1 MRGSPERE
9 RKWEESE
16 RKKIVP
22 VTCPWVFPPLS
33 RQHKKHFRSTLLHAV
48 SLSLARNMCKSNWE
62 KSLRQSTRGGTSHTP
77 FRGVSSLISSVA
89 AATNP
94 GALALPAAASATAAT
109 PVLLQQGATAGHCTC
124 ACALQV
130 AALQARLASLE
141 ARLPPLYTGAVVPC
155 SATVLGGTAGAA
167 AASISDALQ
176 HAPPDDA
183 LYLEQLCAV
192 EGSTGSSVGGGHPR
206 PATPSAAIL
215 VSGSGRGAAGACA
228 AVTAARRPAPPANMV
243 GAISSSTVSHSP
255 LLPPA
260 DSRPTQTLALLTQGA
275 SLSPPAPLQ
284 RTGSPSPH
292 SHRPLRVPFLSFT
305 ALRTFENLLLLERG
319 ELPGFLGKDLK
330 EQWWSTGSSQRS
342 KLRRILSHMRSLG
355 TAARES
361 FMGPKKD
368 GTFPFTTVYDSLRNL

>member
-1 MRGSPERE
+1 MRGKCP
-9 RKWEESE
+9 
-16 RKKIVP
+16 P
-22 VTCPWVFPPLS
+22 VICPWVFPFLS
-33 RQHKKHFRSTLLHAV
+33 RLHKKHFRSTLLHAV
-48 SLSLARNMCKSNWE
+48 SLSLARNMRHCNWE
-62 KSLRQSTRGGTSHTP
+62 KSLRQSTRGGTSHTS

-167 AASISDALQ
+167 AASVSGALQ
-176 HAPPDDA
+176 HAPPDEA

-192 EGSTGSSVGGGHPR
+192 EGSSGSCVGGGPR

-243 GAISSSTVSHSP
+243 GANSSSTESLSP

-284 RTGSPSPH
+284 RAGSPSPH

-355 TAARES
+355 AAARES